1 MDYKTDNARQF
12 LHQLLRYR
20 YNALIRTITEKF
32 NPTPDQVERLQNLI
46 NYEFIAQALREED
59 T

>member
-1 MDYKTDNARQF
+1 MDYKTENAHQF

-20 YNALIRTITEKF
+20 YNALIRKITEKF

-46 NYEFIAQALREED
+46 NYQFIAQALREED